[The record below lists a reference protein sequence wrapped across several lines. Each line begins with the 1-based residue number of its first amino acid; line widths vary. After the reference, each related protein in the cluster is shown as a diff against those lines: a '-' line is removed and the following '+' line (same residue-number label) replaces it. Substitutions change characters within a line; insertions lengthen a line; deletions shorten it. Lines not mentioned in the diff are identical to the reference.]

1 MHAHQES
8 KFIIQNMSKNISS
21 FISLQGSI
29 GAGKSTILD
38 AIKKY
43 LVKNEMSIDFL
54 PSVNTPEFKNK
65 DYFLVINEPSQEW
78 SKELYSTGKFQEI
91 LQSSQIAA
99 PTHTSSVNSFGCV
112 PENASDSCSS
122 EVNSSEMNSSGMNT
136 PLKKTS
142 LLSLF
147 YEDMERNGLMFQ
159 IHAFTTRL
167 ELIINQLNTIKEHN
181 PDVRIHI
188 ICERSLRTDKL
199 FFYNLYKSGVVRNV
213 EWEVYNRFHT
223 LICEEVMKMEN
234 IMLYV
239 KTNPKNCLSRIKK
252 RNRESEMMKNDED
265 PCAIPLEYLEKLE
278 EEHNLMISEFQKIK
292 GNSVLDVNFDN
303 DMDME
308 QINLVVN
315 DLMSNVLILV

>member
-1 MHAHQES
+1 MNVHQES

-43 LVKNEMSIDFL
+43 LIKNEMSIDFL
-54 PSVNTPEFKNK
+54 PSVNTSEFKNK
-65 DYFLVINEPSQEW
+65 NYFLVINEPSQEW
-78 SKELYSTGKFQEI
+78 SKELYSIGKFQE
-91 LQSSQIAA
+91 L
-99 PTHTSSVNSFGCV
+99 NSFGCV
-112 PENASDSCSS
+112 PENASDSC
-122 EVNSSEMNSSGMNT
+122 SSEMNSSGMNT

-181 PDVRIHI
+181 PDVKIHI

-239 KTNPKNCLSRIKK
+239 KTNPENCLSRIKK

-265 PCAIPLEYLEKLE
+265 PCAIPLEYLVKLE
-278 EEHNLMISEFQKIK
+278 EEHNLMMFEFQKIK
-292 GNSVLDVNFDN
+292 GNSVLDVNFDG

-308 QINLVVN
+308 QINSVVN
-315 DLMSNVLILV
+315 NLMSNVLILV